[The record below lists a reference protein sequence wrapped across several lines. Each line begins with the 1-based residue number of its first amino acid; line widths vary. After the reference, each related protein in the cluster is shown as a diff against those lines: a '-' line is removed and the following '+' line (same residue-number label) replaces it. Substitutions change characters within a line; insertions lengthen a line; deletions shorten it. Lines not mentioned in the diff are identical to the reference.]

1 MSLYFFIQSETVDIH
16 KYTIKDLPGSS
27 GRLDVISRC
36 ILAALLDD
44 NSFSKNIQIWVFLD
58 RYGTFIFDTN
68 QLDYETFPKNELR
81 LAECLVDYIKAI
93 KQGINNDNN
102 PLSSVQMSSLSM
114 IDALKQFIRLDYRIY
129 ILNENGEDFHK
140 YLNEQNKAQRFIFVV
155 GNQSG
160 EVINSNELQ
169 ALNIPNI
176 CLNNRSYLASSI
188 IRLIKLNLLK

>member
-1 MSLYFFIQSETVDIH
+1 
-16 KYTIKDLPGSS
+16 
-27 GRLDVISRC
+27 
-36 ILAALLDD
+36 LAALLDD